1 MLKVSKVLSATVV
14 LSTLVVGSS
23 AVPITNSSSDVQA
36 AEKVQEWGH
45 GEGGSGVST
54 ESTADTQSQIPWY
67 NYEGYTTYDSTF
79 TLDYNFVRAMK
90 YDNFTLNGYKANP
103 KANQNHAYTVD
114 SYGSQIDFNE
124 KDQVIQ
130 MEFNTK
136 PHAVTKAQFKKAH
149 ASNDSTAEGKSEDGG
164 TFIPYN
170 TNNGAY
176 KAYFDKDGYLTHIRI
191 GQ

>member
-1 MLKVSKVLSATVV
+1 MRKVSKVLSATVV

-23 AVPITNSSSDVQA
+23 AVPITGSSSDVQA

-67 NYEGYTTYDSTF
+67 NYEGYTTYDPTF

-130 MEFNTK
+130 MEFNIK

-149 ASNDSTAEGKSEDGG
+149 ASNDSTAEGKFEDGS

>member
-1 MLKVSKVLSATVV
+1 MRKVSKVLSATVV

-67 NYEGYTTYDSTF
+67 NYEGYTTYDPTF

-136 PHAVTKAQFKKAH
+136 PHAVTKAQFKKRTH
-149 ASNDSTAEGKSEDGG
+149 QMIVQQKENLKMVVHS
-164 TFIPYN
+164 
-170 TNNGAY
+170 
-176 KAYFDKDGYLTHIRI
+176 YLIIRI
-191 GQ
+191 TALIKPTLIKMVI